1 MYVYFSLN
9 VFQKKSFFQVRC
21 HSRNL
26 KPLKISSL
34 RVIPKSWQR
43 LSSFLNFLLFFFNY
57 FISSEVAAEGLFW
70 KKLIWQIFKQENTC
84 TGVLR
89 PATLLKI
96 DSNIDAFLRIN
107 FHNSCFSRTP
117 PNDCFC
123 ELYKTNHKYLNYK
136 LPINYILHC
145 TTNHNWK
152 KHLPQFF
159 SQTIVWSLRNVVIN
173 CNTPLLH
180 NLVSFLEHFF
190 HLRKWCKKRE
200 LLRLSYKH
208 ETCHKS
214 RQTCVVLRN

>member
-1 MYVYFSLN
+1 MFKLTYSNLFVRIWYELTNHLSKSLTCSESLLYKKKYLYVYFSLN

-26 KPLKISSL
+26 KPLKISSF

-57 FISSEVAAEGLFW
+57 FISSEVAAGGLFW

-107 FHNSCFSRTP
+107 FHNSCFSGTP

-123 ELYKTNHKYLNYK
+123 KLYKTNHRYLNYK

-145 TTNHNWK
+145 TTNRNWK
-152 KHLPQFF
+152 TFTSVFF
-159 SQTIVWSLRNVVIN
+159 ANHCLI
-173 CNTPLLH
+173 P
-180 NLVSFLEHFF
+180 
-190 HLRKWCKKRE
+190 
-200 LLRLSYKH
+200 
-208 ETCHKS
+208 
-214 RQTCVVLRN
+214 

>member
-1 MYVYFSLN
+1 MYVYFCLN

-34 RVIPKSWQR
+34 REIPKSRQNVPK
-43 LSSFLNFLLFFFNY
+43 FLNFFLFFFNH
-57 FISSEVAAEGLFW
+57 FISSEVAAGGLFW

-89 PATLLKI
+89 PATLLKM
-96 DSNIDAFLRIN
+96 DSIIYAFFRIN

-117 PNDCFC
+117 PNDCF
-123 ELYKTNHKYLNYK
+123 YTKKQITDTWI
-136 LPINYILHC
+136 INYQSITSFIVQLIA
-145 TTNHNWK
+145 TE

-173 CNTPLLH
+173 CNTPLLY
-180 NLVSFLEHFF
+180 NYYDYLTSMKLVT
-190 HLRKWCKKRE
+190 KVDKR
-200 LLRLSYKH
+200 
-208 ETCHKS
+208 
-214 RQTCVVLRN
+214 V